1 MNGFLNDLYS
11 EFFEGNKKDINK
23 KLLAGAQKLAKAES
37 ALFVNVQSAI
47 HGIFEYHNL
56 EGVYQSDTEKTELL
70 SLMKHSYELDEKIAI
85 SNGKGLEFFDNAV
98 AINIYHKGQIHSIVA
113 IANYA
118 TENTAA
124 LEEYLLKA
132 SRVIDVQM
140 SQKKQEVN
148 SGFYSSIMDNVGG
161 IVYSLN
167 ITDYDHNHMSF
178 RDGYL
183 EKIGLNY
190 LGGDIEKIS
199 GYTVSEF
206 LCGLVRWSRMI
217 HEDDRSLINDS
228 FAKLIKEQSKNF
240 RITYR
245 IHNKE
250 GDTIWVSDSCCLSH
264 TPEGTFLD
272 GMIYDIGTEKQTED
286 KLKHLIQDLENE
298 KKRTEEAV
306 LTKNRFLAMLSHEI
320 RNPLSGIL
328 GSSSLL
334 IEDKSLSKSSEHLA
348 DVIQNSSKNLLD
360 VLNDML
366 NWSREEND
374 SLGLRK
380 DEINLPELLTSIHEL
395 LSPNAIEK
403 KISLNLDLDFH
414 RENYIGDASKLRQII
429 MNLCNNA
436 LKFTERGGSIQLSA
450 EEVIEDDGINVISIA
465 VQDNGRGIS
474 SEMQEQLF
482 EYFSQ
487 GDINIHEKFG
497 GTGLG
502 LAISLDLIHL
512 MGGDIALESEL
523 GKGSTFTIMLPLCVN
538 ENATEINTSSNK
550 EKAPIIKVP
559 NTPLKTKSA
568 LIVEDNEMNSRVM
581 KAMLENMGVEA
592 FQAFDGHEAVDMAAR
607 SHFDLI
613 IMDVL
618 MPIMD
623 GMSAAMNIREYGRNR
638 NTPIL
643 ALTANSSSVDEK
655 QCLEHMDAFLV
666 KPVSVAIL
674 KKAILNIEQK

>member
-11 EFFEGNKKDINK
+11 EFFEGDKKNINK
-23 KLLAGAQKLAKAES
+23 KILAGAQKLAKAES

-56 EGVYQSDTEKTELL
+56 EGVYQTDTEKTELL
-70 SLMKHSYELDEKIAI
+70 SLMKHSYELDEKIEI
-85 SNGKGLEFFDNAV
+85 SDGKGLNFFDNAV
-98 AINIYHKGQIHSIVA
+98 AINIYHSGQIHSIVA
-113 IANYA
+113 IANYD
-118 TENTAA
+118 TASTA
-124 LEEYLLKA
+124 DLEQYLLKV
-132 SRVIDVQM
+132 SRVIDVQI

-148 SGFYSSIMDNVGG
+148 SGFYSNIMDNVGG

-167 ITDYDHNHMSF
+167 ITDHEPNHMSF

-206 LCGLVRWSRMI
+206 LCGLVRWSRMV

-228 FAKLIKEQSKNF
+228 FAKLIKGQSKNF

-245 IHNKE
+245 VHNKD

-320 RNPLSGIL
+320 RNPISGIL
-328 GSSSLL
+328 GSASLL
-334 IEDKSLSKSSEHLA
+334 IEDKSLSESSEHLA
-348 DVIQNSSKNLLD
+348 EVIQNSSKNLLD
-360 VLNDML
+360 VFNDML
-366 NWSREEND
+366 DWSREEND
-374 SLGLRK
+374 NLGLRK
-380 DEINLPELLTSIHEL
+380 NEINLPLFLTSIHEL
-395 LSPNAIEK
+395 LSPNATEK
-403 KISLNLDLDFH
+403 KISLNLDLDLH
-414 RENYIGDASKLRQII
+414 RENYVGDASKLRQII

-436 LKFTERGGSIQLSA
+436 LKFTDRGGHIQLKA
-450 EEVIEDDGINVISIA
+450 EEVIEDDGINVVSIS
-465 VQDNGRGIS
+465 VQDDGRGIS
-474 SEMQEQLF
+474 SEMQDQLF
-482 EYFSQ
+482 EYFGQ
-487 GDINIHEKFG
+487 GDVNIHEKFG

-538 ENATEINTSSNK
+538 EKSPEINTSSGK
-550 EKAPIIKVP
+550 TKKPIIKAP

-581 KAMLENMGVEA
+581 KAMLENMGIEA
-592 FQAFDGHEAVDMAAR
+592 LQAFDGHEAVDMAAR
-607 SHFDLI
+607 SNFDLI

-638 NTPIL
+638 HTPIL
-643 ALTANSSSVDEK
+643 ALTANSNSVDEK
-655 QCLEHMDAFLV
+655 DCLEHMDAFLV